1 MIILYDRFSVAPD
14 SLLVNNLKNK
24 HSIVEDHYCE
34 NVILKIIL
42 NTELSFFFFAKTS
55 YKNHCICQLPWLLGI
70 DCTAVTQNGQ
80 IKIIDCIRIANT

>member
-24 HSIVEDHYCE
+24 HTIVEDHYCE

-42 NTELSFFFFAKTS
+42 NTELSFFFLQKLHT
-55 YKNHCICQLPWLLGI
+55 
-70 DCTAVTQNGQ
+70 
-80 IKIIDCIRIANT
+80 KIIVFASYHGYSVSTALR